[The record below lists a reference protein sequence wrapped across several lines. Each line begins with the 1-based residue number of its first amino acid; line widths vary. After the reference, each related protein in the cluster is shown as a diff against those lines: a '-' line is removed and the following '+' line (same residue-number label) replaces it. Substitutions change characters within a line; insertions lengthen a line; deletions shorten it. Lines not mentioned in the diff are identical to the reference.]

1 MRFRLK
7 LAVDKYAFGNL
18 LPFNYQYEQS
28 AVIYK
33 TLSKSDAAYSE
44 WLHEN
49 GFQFNDKQFKLFTYA
64 RLNIPKLK
72 PQGDFIQILCDM
84 LEWDISFLPERST
97 QNFISGLFQQQTFEL
112 GNADA
117 KVQLTVK
124 NIDLLPSPEFSETMK
139 FKTLSSICLA
149 SMRPEGGLAYLKP
162 DDSGASELIRSNL
175 LMKYKAFTGEDFP
188 QDDFPFDF
196 KVLSKPESS
205 LITIKANTPE
215 QSKVRG
221 FKCRFQLTAP
231 VELMKIAYESGIGGK
246 GSLGFGMIGLV

>member
-7 LAVDKYAFGNL
+7 LTVDKYAFGSL
-18 LPFNYQYEQS
+18 LPLNYQYEQS

-33 TLSKSDAAYSE
+33 ILSKSDAAYSE

-49 GFQFNDKQFKLFTYA
+49 GFQFRDKQFKLFTFA
-64 RLNIPKLK
+64 CLHIPKLK
-72 PQGDFIQILCDM
+72 RQGDFIQILCDTI
-84 LEWDISFLPERST
+84 EWDISFLPERST
-97 QNFISGLFQQQTFEL
+97 QNFISGLFQQQTFKL
-112 GNADA
+112 GNVDT
-117 KVQLTVK
+117 KVQFTVK

-149 SMRPEGGLAYLKP
+149 SMRPEGGLAYISP
-162 DDSGASELIRSNL
+162 DDSGALELIRSNL

-188 QDDFPFDF
+188 LNDFHFEF
-196 KVLSKPESS
+196 KVLSKPESK

-221 FKCRFQLTAP
+221 YKCQFQLTAP

-246 GSLGFGMIGLV
+246 GSLGFGMIGE

>member
-49 GFQFNDKQFKLFTYA
+49 GFQFRDKQFKLFTFA
-64 RLNIPKLK
+64 CLHIPNLK
-72 PQGDFIQILCDM
+72 VQGDFIQILCDTV
-84 LEWDISFLPERST
+84 EWDISFLPERST

-117 KVQLTVK
+117 KVQFTVK

-149 SMRPEGGLAYLKP
+149 SMRPEGGLAYLRP
-162 DDSGASELIRSNL
+162 DDSGALELIRSNL

-188 QDDFPFDF
+188 QDDFPFEF
-196 KVLSKPESS
+196 KVIIVQKSS
-205 LITIKANTPE
+205 LITIKANTTQE
-215 QSKVRG
+215 SQVRG

-246 GSLGFGMIGLV
+246 GSLGFGMIGE